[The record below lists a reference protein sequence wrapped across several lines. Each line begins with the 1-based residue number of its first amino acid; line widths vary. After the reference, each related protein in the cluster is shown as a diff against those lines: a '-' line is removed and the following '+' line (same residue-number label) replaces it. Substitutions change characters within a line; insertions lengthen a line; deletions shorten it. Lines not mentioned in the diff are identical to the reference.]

1 MPEARVCPIR
11 VNTNLLGLQLVDMP
25 SKIRQPEQST
35 SGGISG
41 TNHYWRLTMK
51 FHRRAIA
58 CALFASAA
66 LSLAAPTAM
75 AQAVKVGIVGPFSG
89 PFAHYGTLFKAA
101 AEGYVAS
108 QGGKLAGKDIEFI
121 YRDTGGPNPALTKT
135 LVQELIVKDKVDY
148 LGGFV
153 FTPNAMAVAPLIQQS
168 QTPTVIFNAATSAI
182 TDKSEFF
189 IRTSYTLWQ
198 VTVPV
203 AQWAAKNGMKKVVT
217 AVTDYGPGIDAE
229 TAFKSEFTKQGGTV
243 VESIRM
249 PIATTDFGPF
259 VQRIKAS
266 GAQAVYTFLPGG
278 PPNLGFVKAYNE
290 NGLAKGGIQFLGSA
304 ETDEYDLQKFGDAAL
319 GLTTAFHYSGAHD
332 SPANKKFV
340 AALKKQDPNAV
351 ANYASVGAWDGMFV
365 IHKMIEAT
373 SGKKD
378 GSAAIAAARALK
390 WESPRGPVN
399 IDPKTRHITQ
409 NVYLRKV
416 EKVGDQLV
424 NKELQSFGPQTDYGL
439 DK

>member
-1 MPEARVCPIR
+1 MNP
-11 VNTNLLGLQLVDMP
+11 T
-25 SKIRQPEQST
+25 
-35 SGGISG
+35 
-41 TNHYWRLTMK
+41 
-51 FHRRAIA
+51 RRILA
-58 CALFASAA
+58 CAL
-66 LSLAAPTAM
+66 LAASGLALASTQAM
-75 AQAVKVGIVGPFSG
+75 AQSTAVKVGVVGPFSG
-89 PFAHYGTLFKAA
+89 PFAHYGALFKAA
-101 AEGYVAS
+101 VEAYVAT

-121 YRDTGGPNPALTKT
+121 YRDTGGPNPGQTKT

-153 FTPNAMAVAPLIQQS
+153 FTPNALAVAPLIQQS

-182 TDKSEFF
+182 TEKSEYF

-198 VTVPV
+198 VTVPI
-203 AQWAAKNGMKKVVT
+203 AQWAAKQDMKKVVT

-229 TAFKSEFTKQGGTV
+229 TAFKAEFAKQGGTV

-290 NGLAKGGIQFLGSA
+290 NGLAKAGVQFLGTA
-304 ETDEYDLQKFGDAAL
+304 ETDEFDLQKFGDSAL

-332 SPANKKFV
+332 SPENKKFV
-340 AALKKQDPNAV
+340 DALKKRDPAAV
-351 ANYASVGAWDGMFV
+351 ANYASVGAWDGMHV

-373 SGKKD
+373 GGKKD
-378 GSAAIAAARALK
+378 GAKALATARTLQ
-390 WESPRGPVN
+390 WESPRGPVR
-399 IDPKTRHITQ
+399 IDAKTRHITQ

-416 EKVGDQLV
+416 ERVGGLLV
-424 NKELQSFGPQTDYGL
+424 NKEVQSFGPHGDYGL

>member
-1 MPEARVCPIR
+1 M
-11 VNTNLLGLQLVDMP
+11 TF
-25 SKIRQPEQST
+25 T
-35 SGGISG
+35 
-41 TNHYWRLTMK
+41 
-51 FHRRAIA
+51 RRA
-58 CALFASAA
+58 LASALLA
-66 LSLAAPTAM
+66 ASGLSLAPAL
-75 AQAVKVGIVGPFSG
+75 AQAQTVKVGIVGPFSG
-89 PFAHYGTLFKAA
+89 PFAHYGALFKAG
-101 AEGYVAS
+101 AESYVAS
-108 QGGKLAGKDIEFI
+108 QGGKLAGKEIEFI
-121 YRDTGGPNPALTKT
+121 YRDTGGPNPAQSKT
-135 LVQELIVKDKVDY
+135 LAQELIVKDKVDY

-168 QTPTVIFNAATSAI
+168 KTPTVIFNAATSAI
-182 TDKSEFF
+182 TDKSEYF

-198 VTVPV
+198 VTVPI
-203 AQWAAKNGMKKVVT
+203 AQWAAQQNMKKVVT

-229 TAFKSEFTKQGGTV
+229 TAFKSEFAKQGGTV

-290 NGLAKGGIQFLGSA
+290 NGLAKAGIQFLGTA
-304 ETDEYDLQKFGDAAL
+304 ETDEFDLQKFGDSAL

-332 SPANKKFV
+332 SPENKQFV
-340 AALKKQDPNAV
+340 EALKKQDPSVV
-351 ANYASVGAWDGMFV
+351 ANYASVGAWDGMYV

-373 SGKKD
+373 GGQKD
-378 GSAAIAAARALK
+378 GLKAIAAARALK
-390 WESPRGPVN
+390 WESPRGPVR
-399 IDPKTRHITQ
+399 IDSKTRHIVQ

-416 EKVGDQLV
+416 EKVGAQLV
-424 NKELQSFGPQTDYGL
+424 NKEIQSFGPHIDYGL

>member
-1 MPEARVCPIR
+1 MKLSRRTIAGAAAATLALALLPVHAQNAPI
-11 VNTNLLGLQLVDMP
+11 
-25 SKIRQPEQST
+25 
-35 SGGISG
+35 
-41 TNHYWRLTMK
+41 
-51 FHRRAIA
+51 
-58 CALFASAA
+58 
-66 LSLAAPTAM
+66 
-75 AQAVKVGIVGPFSG
+75 KVGIVGPFSG
-89 PFAHYGTLFKAA
+89 PFAHYGALFKAS
-101 AEGYVAS
+101 AEAYVES
-108 QGGKLAGKDIEFI
+108 QGGKLAGKSVELI
-121 YRDTGGPNPALTKT
+121 YRDTGGPNPTQTKA

-168 QTPTVIFNAATSAI
+168 QTPTVIFNAATSSI
-182 TDKSEFF
+182 TDKSEYF

-198 VTVPV
+198 VTVPL
-203 AQWAAKNGMKKVVT
+203 AQWTAKQNLKKVVT

-290 NGLAKGGIQFLGSA
+290 NGLAKAGVQFLGTA
-304 ETDEYDLQKFGDAAL
+304 ETDEFDLQKFGDSAL

-332 SPANKKFV
+332 SAANKQFV
-340 AALKKQDPNAV
+340 AALKKRDANAV
-351 ANYASVGAWDGMFV
+351 ANYASVGAWDGMYV

-373 SGKKD
+373 GGQKD
-378 GSAAIAAARALK
+378 GLKAIATARSLQ
-390 WESPRGPVN
+390 WESPRGPVR
-399 IDPKTRHITQ
+399 IDSKTRHITQ

-416 EKVGDQLV
+416 EKMGGMLV
-424 NKELQSFGPQTDYGL
+424 NKEVQSFGPQVDFGL

>member
-1 MPEARVCPIR
+1 MSHSP
-11 VNTNLLGLQLVDMP
+11 
-25 SKIRQPEQST
+25 
-35 SGGISG
+35 
-41 TNHYWRLTMK
+41 
-51 FHRRAIA
+51 RRAA
-58 CALFASAA
+58 VTLAVSAA
-66 LSLAAPTAM
+66 VSLSLASFGAA
-75 AQAVKVGIVGPFSG
+75 AQSVKVGIVGPFSG
-89 PFAHYGTLFKAA
+89 PFAHYGTLFKNG
-101 AEGYVAS
+101 AEAYIAS
-108 QGGKLAGKDIEFI
+108 QGGKLAGKEVELI
-121 YRDTGGPNPALTKT
+121 YRDTGGPNPGQTKT

-153 FTPNAMAVAPLIQQS
+153 FTPNAFAVAPLIQQS

-198 VTVPV
+198 VTVPM
-203 AQWAAKNGMKKVVT
+203 AQWAAKNNLKKVVT

-229 TAFKSEFTKQGGTV
+229 TAFKSEFAKQGGTV

-249 PIATTDFGPF
+249 PISTTDFAPF

-290 NGLAKGGIQFLGSA
+290 NGLAKAGVQFLGTA
-304 ETDEYDLQKFGDAAL
+304 EMDEFDLQKFGDSAL
-319 GLTTAFHYSGAHD
+319 GLTTAFHYSAAHD
-332 SPANKKFV
+332 SPANTKFIE
-340 AALKKQDPNAV
+340 ALKKKDPNAI
-351 ANYASVGAWDGMFV
+351 ANYASVGAWDGMYV

-373 SGKKD
+373 GGQKD
-378 GSAAIAAARALK
+378 GLKAIAAARSLQ
-390 WESPRGPVN
+390 WESPRGPVR
-399 IDPKTRHITQ
+399 IDPKTRHIVQ

-416 EKVGDQLV
+416 EKAGPLLV
-424 NKELQSFGPQTDYGL
+424 NKEVQNFGPQIDFGL

>member
-1 MPEARVCPIR
+1 MPLSRR
-11 VNTNLLGLQLVDMP
+11 HFSLV
-25 SKIRQPEQST
+25 T
-35 SGGISG
+35 
-41 TNHYWRLTMK
+41 
-51 FHRRAIA
+51 
-58 CALFASAA
+58 ALA
-66 LSLAAPTAM
+66 LAAATSQVH
-75 AQAVKVGIVGPFSG
+75 AQAEPVKVGIVGPFSG
-89 PFAHYGTLFKAA
+89 PFAHYGSLFKAG
-101 AEGYVAS
+101 AEAYIAS
-108 QGGKLAGKDIEFI
+108 QGGKLAGKTVELI
-121 YRDTGGPNPALTKT
+121 YRDTGGPNPAQTKA

-153 FTPNAMAVAPLIQQS
+153 FTPNALAAAPLVQQS
-168 QTPTVIFNAATSAI
+168 KTPAVIFNAATSAI
-182 TDKSEFF
+182 TDKSEYF

-198 VTVPV
+198 VTVPM
-203 AQWAAKNGMKKVVT
+203 AQWAAKQNMKKIVT

-243 VESIRM
+243 VETIRM

-278 PPNLGFVKAYNE
+278 PPNLGFVKAFNE
-290 NGLAKGGIQFLGSA
+290 NGLAKAGIQFLGTA
-304 ETDEYDLQKFGDAAL
+304 ETDEFDLQKFGDSAL

-340 AALKKQDPNAV
+340 EALKKQDPKAV
-351 ANYASVGAWDGMFV
+351 ANYASVGAWDGMHV

-373 SGKKD
+373 GGQKD
-378 GSAAIAAARALK
+378 GLKAVSAARALQ
-390 WESPRGPVN
+390 WESPRGPVR
-399 IDPKTRHITQ
+399 IDPKTRHIVQ

-416 EKVGDQLV
+416 EKVGGVLV
-424 NKELQSFGPQTDYGL
+424 NTELQSFGPQIDFGL

>member
-1 MPEARVCPIR
+1 MIR
-11 VNTNLLGLQLVDMP
+11 M
-25 SKIRQPEQST
+25 SR
-35 SGGISG
+35 
-41 TNHYWRLTMK
+41 RL
-51 FHRRAIA
+51 AV
-58 CALFASAA
+58 ALTAASALA
-66 LSLAAPTAM
+66 SLAATA
-75 AQAVKVGIVGPFSG
+75 QTVKVGIVGPFSG
-89 PFAHYGTLFKAA
+89 PFAHYGTLFRNG
-101 AEGYVAS
+101 AEAYVAS

-121 YRDTGGPNPALTKT
+121 YRDTGGPNPGQTKT

-153 FTPNAMAVAPLIQQS
+153 FTPNAFAVAPLIQQS

-198 VTVPV
+198 VTVPL
-203 AQWAAKNGMKKVVT
+203 AQWAVKQNLKKVVT
-217 AVTDYGPGIDAE
+217 AVTDFGPGLDAE
-229 TAFKSEFTKQGGTV
+229 AAFKSEFGKQGGQV

-290 NGLAKGGIQFLGSA
+290 NGLAKAGVQFLGTA
-304 ETDEYDLQKFGDAAL
+304 ETDEFDLQKFGDAAL
-319 GLTTAFHYSGAHD
+319 GLMTSFHYSAAHE
-332 SPANKKFV
+332 SPANKKFIE
-340 AALKKQDPNAV
+340 ALKKRDANAV
-351 ANYASVGAWDGMFV
+351 ANYASVGAWDGMTV

-373 SGKKD
+373 GGKKD
-378 GSAAIAAARALK
+378 GLKAIAAARNLQ
-390 WESPRGPVN
+390 WESPRGPVR
-399 IDPKTRHITQ
+399 IDPKTRHVVQ

-416 EKVGDQLV
+416 EKAGGQLV
-424 NKELQSFGPQTDYGL
+424 NREVQNFGPQTDYGL
-439 DK
+439 DR

>member
-1 MPEARVCPIR
+1 M
-11 VNTNLLGLQLVDMP
+11 N
-25 SKIRQPEQST
+25 
-35 SGGISG
+35 
-41 TNHYWRLTMK
+41 RLTRRGVAAAAT
-51 FHRRAIA
+51 FFALTSLSFGAQAQVNPRAI
-58 CALFASAA
+58 
-66 LSLAAPTAM
+66 
-75 AQAVKVGIVGPFSG
+75 KVGIVGPFSG
-89 PFAHYGTLFKAA
+89 PFAHYGTLFKNGVEA
-101 AEGYVAS
+101 YLAS

-121 YRDTGGPNPALTKT
+121 YRDTGGPNPGQTKT

-153 FTPNAMAVAPLIQQS
+153 FTPNAFAVAPLIQQS

-198 VTVPV
+198 VTVPM
-203 AQWAAKNGMKKVVT
+203 AQWAAKSGLKKVVI

-229 TAFKSEFTKQGGTV
+229 TAFKSEFAKQGGTV

-249 PIATTDFGPF
+249 PISTTDFSPF

-290 NGLAKGGIQFLGSA
+290 NGLAKAGIQFLGTA
-304 ETDEYDLQKFGDAAL
+304 ETDEFDLQKFGDAAI
-319 GLTTAFHYSGAHD
+319 GLTTAFHYSAAHE
-332 SPANKKFV
+332 SPANQKFIE
-340 AALKKQDPNAV
+340 ALKKRDPNAV
-351 ANYASVGAWDGMFV
+351 ANYASVGAWDGMYV
-365 IHKMIEAT
+365 IQKMIEAT
-373 SGKKD
+373 GGQRD
-378 GSAAIAAARALK
+378 GLKALVAARALQ
-390 WESPRGPVN
+390 WESPRGPVR
-399 IDPKTRHITQ
+399 IDAKTRHIVQ

-416 EKVGDQLV
+416 EKVGGVLV
-424 NKELQSFGPQTDYGL
+424 NKELQNFGPQSDYGL